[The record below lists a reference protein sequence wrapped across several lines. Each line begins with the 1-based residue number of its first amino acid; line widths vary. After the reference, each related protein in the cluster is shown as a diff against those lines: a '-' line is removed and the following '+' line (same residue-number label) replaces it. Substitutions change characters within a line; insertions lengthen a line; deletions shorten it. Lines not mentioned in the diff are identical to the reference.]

1 MMIIEMYKFFLFYK
15 PKGRR
20 GYFKIEQRS
29 CKKIAR
35 IILAH
40 GLNPRMFRA

>member
-20 GYFKIEQRS
+20 GY
-29 CKKIAR
+29 KKAAK
-35 IILAH
+35 LQK
-40 GLNPRMFRA
+40 NN

>member
-20 GYFKIEQRS
+20 VVAVTLKSSSEA
-29 CKKIAR
+29 AR
-35 IILAH
+35 KSLALFSLM
-40 GLNPRMFRA
+40 G

>member
-20 GYFKIEQRS
+20 GYKTFGGSQI
-29 CKKIAR
+29 KK
-35 IILAH
+35 LA
-40 GLNPRMFRA
+40 LAKECITI